1 MFFPFFI
8 RIYKALQEK
17 IIPVIKMT
25 TIAIR
30 TFIVYCLVAVFI
42 RIMGKRQ
49 LGELQPGELVITI
62 LISEI
67 AAAPITDVDKPLLHS
82 LIPLMLLVS
91 FEIISSLLNIKS
103 VKFRTITEGN
113 PITVIRNGELQQ
125 KQLKKLRF
133 TINDILAALRQ
144 KDIFDVEDV
153 EFAIIE
159 TNGTLSVL
167 LKPDKRNSTPSNYDK
182 PEKDNGMPCPVII
195 DGKIITNNFKD
206 CFTDSNEIESAVKRK
221 NITKEKIA
229 LMTMDKNKNIN
240 IIEKED

>member
-1 MFFPFFI
+1 
-8 RIYKALQEK
+8 
-17 IIPVIKMT
+17 MT

-30 TFIVYCLVAVFI
+30 TFLVYCFVAVFI

-67 AAAPITDVDKPLLHS
+67 AASPITDPQKPLLHS
-82 LIPLMLLVS
+82 LIPLMLLGS
-91 FEIISSLLNIKS
+91 FEIINSLLNLKS

-125 KQLKKLRF
+125 KQLEKLRF
-133 TINDILAALRQ
+133 TVNDILAALRQ
-144 KDIFDVEDV
+144 KDIFDIEDV
-153 EFAIIE
+153 EFAVIE

-167 LKPDKRNSTPSNYDK
+167 LKPEKRNSTPSNYDK

-195 DGKIITNNFKD
+195 DGKIISNNFDD
-206 CFTDSNEIESAVKRK
+206 CFTSYSEIESTVKQKKLRLK
-221 NITKEKIA
+221 DIV
-229 LMTMDKNKNIN
+229 LMTMDKNKKVNV
-240 IIEKED
+240 IEKDG

>member
-1 MFFPFFI
+1 M
-8 RIYKALQEK
+8 
-17 IIPVIKMT
+17 IILS
-25 TIAIR
+25 IR

-67 AAAPITDVDKPLLHS
+67 AAAPITDIQKPFLHS

-91 FEIISSLLNIKS
+91 FEIISSLFNLKS
-103 VKFRTITEGN
+103 VKFRTVIEGN
-113 PITVIRNGELQQ
+113 PVTVIRNGEVQQ
-125 KQLKKLRF
+125 KQLKRLRF

-144 KDIFDVEDV
+144 KDIFDIEDV
-153 EFAIIE
+153 EFAVIE

-195 DGKIITNNFKD
+195 DGKIISNNFKD
-206 CFTDSNEIESAVKRK
+206 CLTSHSEIESILKRK
-221 NITKEKIA
+221 KTPLKNVV
-229 LMTMDKNKNIN
+229 LMTLDKNKSIN
-240 IIEKED
+240 IIEKDD